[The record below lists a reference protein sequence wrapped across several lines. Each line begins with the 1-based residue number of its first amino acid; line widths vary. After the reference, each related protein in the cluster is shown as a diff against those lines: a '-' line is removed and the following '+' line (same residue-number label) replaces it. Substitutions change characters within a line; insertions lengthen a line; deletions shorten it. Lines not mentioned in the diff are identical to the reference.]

1 MLARLPARWRHKI
14 RRDRSGCW
22 IWRGCVSARGYGQ
35 VRHERR
41 TQSVHR
47 VIYRELVGEIP
58 EGFEIDHTCTS
69 KLCVHP
75 DHLEAITPAE
85 HHRRTRERA
94 NERCKRRE
102 ERRLSARLSDVCTSV
117 YTDPP
122 GAPTGTPTEAGTEG
136 VCSEVK
142 IGEQMELFAASG
154 AGDGNRTRNST
165 LGRLRVATTPHR
177 HLC

>member
-1 MLARLPARWRHKI
+1 MRREPDGHLLARLPARWRHKI

-22 IWRGCVSARGYGQ
+22 LWCGAVGTRGYGQ

-47 VIYRELVGEIP
+47 VVYRELVGEIP
-58 EGFEIDHTCTS
+58 EGFEIDHTCTQ

-75 DHLEAITPAE
+75 RHLEAITPEE

-94 NERCKRRE
+94 NERCRRRE
-102 ERRLSARLSDVCTSV
+102 ERRLSARLSNVCTSV
-117 YTDPP
+117 YTDVPE
-122 GAPTGTPTEAGTEG
+122 APAEGRRISTGGG
-136 VCSEVK
+136 VHSEVK

-154 AGDGNRTRNST
+154 AGDGN
-165 LGRLRVATTPHR
+165 
-177 HLC
+177 